1 MRRCAFFFTLF
12 LTALPVLLTAK
23 GVSYSVAFE
32 GVDDSKTA
40 EALRHA
46 SQLVSFKK
54 RPPASINALRY
65 RAESDLP
72 NLIQVLHA
80 HGYYEARIDVQIR
93 QHYGKNIVVLWVDP
107 GPRYELGQ
115 FEIHLYCTSSEEPHT
130 CCLVTLEEIGVELG
144 NPVRTQEILDA
155 ELKALARLSECGYPL
170 AKIDSREV
178 IVDGRSK
185 QVRVVLN
192 IKTGEKARFG
202 PTLVTGAKKVKPL
215 YIQQKLEWK
224 EGEQYDSRKVSS
236 TQDEL
241 IDSGL
246 FSSVLITH
254 EDGLLASGEIPLKI
268 DVSESKHKSVNVG
281 VSYQTVFGPGVTFG
295 WANRNVGRMGRTFE
309 FQGDIT
315 RISQTGV
322 VRYIH
327 PNFLRVDQ
335 DMIAVGEAQHEALY
349 AYSMRSYSLMDR
361 FERRLT
367 SHLRGSL
374 AFQGERLYVTE
385 SVHNGNFWLIE
396 FPMLLRWS
404 TANDLLNPT
413 RGVIVEFTATPA
425 LNIAKAQEFYLT
437 NTLTQSSYYAFDRK
451 ERIVFAQ
458 KITFGTIWSN
468 GLNSVPVSE
477 RFLGGTEEDLR
488 GYRYRTVSPLG
499 AHHKP
504 IGGRSAFYGTLET
517 RFRLTQTI
525 GLVPFFDFGSVW
537 LTQWPTAQGKWYK
550 SVGLGFRFFTVIA
563 PFRVDLAF
571 PLDRRKGIDPVYK
584 VLVSIGQM
592 F

>member
-1 MRRCAFFFTLF
+1 M
-12 LTALPVLLTAK
+12 
-23 GVSYSVAFE
+23 
-32 GVDDSKTA
+32 
-40 EALRHA
+40 
-46 SQLVSFKK
+46 
-54 RPPASINALRY
+54 
-65 RAESDLP
+65 
-72 NLIQVLHA
+72 
-80 HGYYEARIDVQIR
+80 
-93 QHYGKNIVVLWVDP
+93 
-107 GPRYELGQ
+107 
-115 FEIHLYCTSSEEPHT
+115 
-130 CCLVTLEEIGVELG
+130 
-144 NPVRTQEILDA
+144 RTQEILNA

-170 AKIDSREV
+170 AKIENREV

-202 PTLVTGAKKVKPL
+202 PTLVTGTKKVKPL

-224 EGEQYDSRKVSS
+224 EGEQYDSRKVTS

-254 EDGLLASGEIPLKI
+254 EEGLLASGELPLKI

-315 RISQTGV
+315 RVSQTGV

-335 DMIAVGEAQHEALY
+335 SIIAVGEAQHEALY

-413 RGVIVEFTATPA
+413 RG
-425 LNIAKAQEFYLT
+425 
-437 NTLTQSSYYAFDRK
+437 SS
-451 ERIVFAQ
+451 
-458 KITFGTIWSN
+458 SN
-468 GLNSVPVSE
+468 LPQRQRLISQRLKSSI
-477 RFLGGTEEDLR
+477 
-488 GYRYRTVSPLG
+488 SP
-499 AHHKP
+499 
-504 IGGRSAFYGTLET
+504 T
-517 RFRLTQTI
+517 R
-525 GLVPFFDFGSVW
+525 
-537 LTQWPTAQGKWYK
+537 
-550 SVGLGFRFFTVIA
+550 
-563 PFRVDLAF
+563 
-571 PLDRRKGIDPVYK
+571 
-584 VLVSIGQM
+584 
-592 F
+592 